1 MSRADPQTTTIDYDK
16 SNDNDDEYYD
26 GRRMSSLRLGS
37 DDGTI
42 ATIDADDDYDD
53 YGYDEEKDKYKDE
66 DEVNVDE
73 VNGDVLQWRSTTRN
87 VAALNLTGYNW

>member
-1 MSRADPQTTTIDYDK
+1 M
-16 SNDNDDEYYD
+16 
-26 GRRMSSLRLGS
+26 
-37 DDGTI
+37 
-42 ATIDADDDYDD
+42 
-53 YGYDEEKDKYKDE
+53 GYDEEKDKYKDE